1 MDENAGSYL
10 GSFYVPTADQPKM
23 VRLIEQ
29 FTNTVFIDVGRVL
42 DEVKRLMNILVQ
54 VVTVLAI
61 LVGLS
66 GILVLIACKEDI
78 VTLDQDNV
86 VQFIDRKF
94 IRVLEGEKRYIS
106 KLPKSVIEWA
116 GMTDGCHSYT
126 SIYDWPS
133 MYHHSFDQIIDWMTT
148 ALM

>member
-1 MDENAGSYL
+1 MKQEIFNRWIEVMKGGKYQLNFNNPIGFIEVNEDGT
-10 GSFYVPTADQPKM
+10 G
-23 VRLIEQ
+23 LICHP
-29 FTNTVFIDVGRVL
+29 L
-42 DEVKRLMNILVQ
+42 
-54 VVTVLAI
+54 
-61 LVGLS
+61 

-86 VQFIDRKF
+86 VQFIDHKF

-133 MYHHSFDQIIDWMTT
+133 MYHHSLDQIIDWMTT